1 MLAYAS
7 IGAVMFAVLL
17 LFLCIAGVILLSK
30 HPQITIVTIV
40 TIVTTIVTIV
50 TIFTI
55 VTIVTM
61 VTIVTIVT
69 IVIVYKHCNLFVML
83 RTEERFPSQV
93 NASSITFPVIEEDTR
108 PGFLGQAVLHI
119 SWARPK
125 GQCTHLLNHDD
136 VMYCI
141 VLRNRN
147 KHCHI
152 LCRFGAHNSFYSVFF
167 LCYRL

>member
-1 MLAYAS
+1 ML
-7 IGAVMFAVLL
+7 
-17 LFLCIAGVILLSK
+17 
-30 HPQITIVTIV
+30 P
-40 TIVTTIVTIV
+40 
-50 TIFTI
+50 
-55 VTIVTM
+55 
-61 VTIVTIVT
+61 
-69 IVIVYKHCNLFVML
+69 
-83 RTEERFPSQV
+83 TEERFPSQV

-152 LCRFGAHNSFYSVFF
+152 LCRFGAHNGFYSVFF
-167 LCYRL
+167 CVTGCEYLTHYLLYIYSLSAECGGFRKLHRFIIDRVRGHG